1 LIDIFRSKE
10 NIAFGIVYAFLLCM
24 LCYSI
29 YNFFQ
34 TGVIKNIIF
43 SLFLLSLFLSW
54 HLKSKYTGEKQ
65 KLFRNILYMFLLVF
79 VCIVIFLS
87 KLGLDFPGFLLI
99 SYFAGL
105 FLYMII
111 MPPFLEKYSTK
122 NRFII
127 LLVPGAIVFLIFFFS
142 PFFL

>member
-1 LIDIFRSKE
+1 LIFLDLKKILLLELCTRSFCACCVIPSTTFSKMALLK
-10 NIAFGIVYAFLLCM
+10 ILFFL
-24 LCYSI
+24 
-29 YNFFQ
+29 
-34 TGVIKNIIF
+34 
-43 SLFLLSLFLSW
+43 LFLLSIFLSW

-79 VCIVIFLS
+79 VCLVIFLS